1 MKKIFEES
9 YVCRIWSEFTVFA
22 ASISV
27 GFGLML
33 AYF

>member
-1 MKKIFEES
+1 MKLICKES
-9 YVCRIWSEFTVFA
+9 FICRIWSEFTVFT
-22 ASISV
+22 ASVSA

>member
-1 MKKIFEES
+1 MKNMYKES
-9 YVCRIWSEFTVFA
+9 FVCRIWSEFTVFA
-22 ASISV
+22 ASVSA